1 MSSAAAQK
9 VQSPAQT
16 NRYLINTWTRP
27 WGHTSSHPG
36 VATLITESTWAR
48 ARSFTTGGW
57 HMDFAAARWRRFLCH
72 ISPEAGLFGYV
83 RVWRRALTA
92 MR

>member
-9 VQSPAQT
+9 AQSPAQT
-16 NRYLINTWTRP
+16 TRYLIKTASRP

-36 VATLITESTWAR
+36 MATLITGFTWVR
-48 ARSFTTGGW
+48 AGSFTTGGW

-72 ISPEAGLFGYV
+72 ISPEAGLSGYA
-83 RVWRRALTA
+83 RVWRRALAAT
-92 MR
+92 R